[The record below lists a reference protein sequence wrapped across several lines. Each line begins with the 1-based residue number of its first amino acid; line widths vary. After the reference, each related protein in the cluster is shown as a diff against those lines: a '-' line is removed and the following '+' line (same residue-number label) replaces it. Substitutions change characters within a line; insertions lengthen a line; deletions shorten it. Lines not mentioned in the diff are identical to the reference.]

1 MARIGDGWFPQ
12 GRPDSARGALL
23 EKVFDYAREEGRS
36 PESIGIEAWVSVG
49 NRSPDAWAEDVA
61 AWRDIG
67 ATHVS
72 VNTMGAG
79 LGSPDA
85 HIEAIRRFKDA
96 MEGA

>member
-12 GRPDSARGALL
+12 GRPNGERQALI
-23 EKVFDYAREEGRS
+23 EKVFDYARDEGRS

-49 NRSPDAWAEDVA
+49 DRSPDAWAEDVA
-61 AWRDIG
+61 AWRNIG

-79 LGSPDA
+79 LSSPVA

-96 MEGA
+96 IEGA